1 MNPWWTTFFD
11 HDYLRVWGQLFPEEV
26 NAKQAAD
33 LWSLLDLHPGCK
45 ILDAPC
51 GWGRLSRALALMGAN
66 VVGVDQ
72 SDDLLSFAES
82 TRGELAPN
90 QLRYLKHDLR
100 TPLSEFGFDVACNIF
115 TSFGYGTE
123 EDDIAIFRTLR
134 SAVRPGGRVLVET
147 NHRDMLCAYLAH
159 GAKASRRLP
168 DGTLFVDEPEF
179 DAISGVVRLN
189 WYWSGP
195 HGSGEKHAEWR
206 SYTPTQIV
214 GLLERAGL
222 TFAAAYKGLSTTPY
236 RAEGP
241 DAGGR
246 IAVIATPS
254 E

>member
-11 HDYLRVWGQLFPEEV
+11 HNYLQVWGQLFPEEV
-26 NAKQAAD
+26 NSKQAAD
-33 LWSLLDLHPGCK
+33 LWSMLDLQPGAK

-51 GWGRLSRALALMGAN
+51 GWGRLSRVLAIMGAT
-66 VVGVDQ
+66 VLGVDQ
-72 SDDLLSFAES
+72 SDTLLNYAES
-82 TRGELAPN
+82 TRRDVPLER
-90 QLRYLKHDLR
+90 LRYLKHDLR
-100 TPLSEFGFDVACNIF
+100 TPLSETGFDVACNIF

-134 SAVRPGGRVLVET
+134 NAVRPGGRVVVET
-147 NHRDMLCAYLAH
+147 NHRDLLCAYIAH

-179 DAISGVVRLN
+179 DAITGLVRLN

-206 SYTPTQIV
+206 CYTLTQIV
-214 GLLERAGL
+214 SLLERAGL
-222 TFAAAYKGLSTTPY
+222 TFSAAYKGLSKTPY

-241 DAGGR
+241 EAGGR
-246 IAVIATPS
+246 IAIMATRHD
-254 E
+254 